1 MRLTRRFTAVL
12 AAATLALTAGACGN
26 DDSDSSGDT
35 QAPTTQAPST
45 EAPAT
50 TTAPETTA
58 AAATTEAPAPAEVYD
73 MNVAVS
79 PAITVLPQYVAQAE
93 GFFEANGVNATF
105 VGVANGPELGAA
117 MISGDITTAG
127 NIPNNQIGLIRAGFD
142 VVAIHEI
149 VKAQFFDILVKTGTD
164 LGGATA
170 WEDVMVALEGSN
182 VGVVANGAAA
192 EDIARTLFSEA
203 GVDPDAQ
210 TYIAT
215 GLPDTTLAA
224 LQNGEIDMTITFDP
238 AFVIAEAQGIG
249 FQPFSLRAGEGPA
262 SLLWPSLLATTSRQ
276 YAEEN
281 PGAVKAYSVAI
292 AQATQF
298 ITDPANRDRVIEI
311 LTGDMG
317 FNPDLAGPMLEANI
331 SYFNTTGEFSV
342 DQLNSAA
349 AWVFEIGKSDSQLT
363 VADFTYDVG

>member
-1 MRLTRRFTAVL
+1 MRLTRRMTAAV
-12 AAATLALTAGACGN
+12 AAVSLALALAACGN
-26 DDSDSSGDT
+26 DDDSTATTTPAATD
-35 QAPTTQAPST
+35 APTTA
-45 EAPAT
+45 APAATSAPDTTATPET
-50 TTAPETTA
+50 TTAPVEI
-58 AAATTEAPAPAEVYD
+58 YD

-79 PAITVLPQYVAQAE
+79 PAITVLPQYVALAQ

-149 VKAQFFDILVKTGTD
+149 VSAQFFDIVVKTGVD
-164 LGGATA
+164 LAGATQ
-170 WEDVMVALEGSN
+170 WQDVMVALEGSN

-192 EDIARTLFSEA
+192 EDIARTLFREA
-203 GVDPDAQ
+203 GVDADAQ

-224 LQNGEIDMTITFDP
+224 LQNGEIDMAITFDP
-238 AFVIAEAQGIG
+238 AFVLAEAQGIG

-262 SLLWPSLLATTSRQ
+262 SVLWPSLLATTSRQ

-281 PGAVKAYSVAI
+281 PGAVKAYSDSI

-298 ITDPANRDRVIEI
+298 ILDAANRERVLEI
-311 LTGDMG
+311 LIDEMG
-317 FNPDLAGPMLEANI
+317 FNSDLAEPMLDANAR
-331 SYFNTTGEFSV
+331 YFNPTGEFSV
-342 DQLNSAA
+342 EALDAAA

-363 VADFTYDVG
+363 AADFTYDVG